1 MSNIAE
7 LKNVPEISFID
18 GISLET
24 VTSQMLADYA
34 AAYAEA
40 AGEQPELAQGSPE
53 RLLIGAMAVQYYQAL
68 QYIDRAGKMGLLKFS
83 EGDYLDNIG
92 ALRGIIRE
100 PAQRAS
106 CKVRFTLSD
115 ARTEPVGIPGGTRLS
130 YANLFFA
137 TDEYME
143 IPAGEMSGVVSVT
156 AQEAGIDANGIPVGE
171 LKDLVDPVAYVASVN
186 NITMTAGGAE
196 IETDTE
202 LTERIY
208 QATAGY
214 SVAGPKDAYIYHAKR
229 ARADVD
235 DVVVYSPAPDQVS
248 VLFTLNDGSLPDDGA
263 LQAMTAALS
272 ADSVRP
278 LTDQV
283 TALAPEEVPYN
294 IALTYYINTADSP
307 QATTIQTAVMAAIE
321 AYKTWQRKIG
331 RDVTPSKLI
340 QLVME
345 AGAKRVAV
353 TAPAHTVVTPYMIA
367 KANKVTVT
375 YGGLED
381 D

>member
-7 LKNVPEISFID
+7 LKNVPDISFID

-34 AAYAEA
+34 SAYAKA

-53 RLLIGAMAVQYYQAL
+53 RLLIGAIAVQYYQAL

-92 ALRGIIRE
+92 ALRGITRE
-100 PAQRAS
+100 PAQCAT
-106 CKVRFTLSD
+106 CKVKFTLSD
-115 ARTEPVGIPGGTRLS
+115 ARTEPTGIPGGTRLS
-130 YANLFFA
+130 YTDLFFV
-137 TDEYME
+137 TDEYLE
-143 IPAGEMSGVVSVT
+143 IPVGEMSGIVSAT
-156 AQEAGIDANGIPVGE
+156 AQEAGIGANGIPVGE
-171 LKDLVDPVAYVASVN
+171 LKDLVDPVAYVASVS
-186 NITMTAGGAE
+186 NITATAGGAE
-196 IETDTE
+196 IEDDTA
-202 LTERIY
+202 LTQRIY

-235 DVVVYSPAPDQVS
+235 DVIVYSPAPDQVN

-263 LQAMTAALS
+263 LQAMTEALS
-272 ADSVRP
+272 ADDVRP

-294 IALTYYINTADSP
+294 IALTYYISSSDSP
-307 QATTIQTAVMAAIE
+307 QAAAIQSAVMASVE

-353 TAPAHTVVTPYMIA
+353 TAPEHIDITPYMISRA
-367 KANKVTVT
+367 DTVTVT

>member
-34 AAYAEA
+34 AAYVEA

-68 QYIDRAGKMGLLKFS
+68 QYIDRAGKKGLLKFS

-92 ALRGIIRE
+92 ALRGIVRE

-137 TDEYME
+137 TDEYKE

-171 LKDLVDPVAYVASVN
+171 LKDLVDPVAYVASVS

-307 QATTIQTAVMAAIE
+307 QATTIQTAVMAAVE
-321 AYKTWQRKIG
+321 NYKSWQRKIG

-353 TAPAHTVVTPYMIA
+353 TAPTHTAVTPYMIA

>member
-1 MSNIAE
+1 
-7 LKNVPEISFID
+7 
-18 GISLET
+18 
-24 VTSQMLADYA
+24 
-34 AAYAEA
+34 
-40 AGEQPELAQGSPE
+40 
-53 RLLIGAMAVQYYQAL
+53 
-68 QYIDRAGKMGLLKFS
+68 
-83 EGDYLDNIG
+83 
-92 ALRGIIRE
+92 
-100 PAQRAS
+100 
-106 CKVRFTLSD
+106 
-115 ARTEPVGIPGGTRLS
+115 
-130 YANLFFA
+130 
-137 TDEYME
+137 ME

-171 LKDLVDPVAYVASVN
+171 LKDLVDPVAYVASVSN
-186 NITMTAGGAE
+186 TTMTAGGAE

-263 LQAMTAALS
+263 LQAMTAALGT
-272 ADSVRP
+272 DSVRP

-283 TALAPEEVPYN
+283 TALSPEEVPYN
-294 IALTYYINTADSP
+294 IALTYYINAADSP
-307 QATTIQTAVMAAIE
+307 QATTIQTAVIAAVE
-321 AYKTWQRKIG
+321 NYKTWQRKIG

>member
-34 AAYAEA
+34 AAYVEA

-92 ALRGIIRE
+92 ALRGIVRE

-171 LKDLVDPVAYVASVN
+171 LKDS
-186 NITMTAGGAE
+186 
-196 IETDTE
+196 
-202 LTERIY
+202 
-208 QATAGY
+208 
-214 SVAGPKDAYIYHAKR
+214 
-229 ARADVD
+229 
-235 DVVVYSPAPDQVS
+235 
-248 VLFTLNDGSLPDDGA
+248 
-263 LQAMTAALS
+263 
-272 ADSVRP
+272 
-278 LTDQV
+278 
-283 TALAPEEVPYN
+283 
-294 IALTYYINTADSP
+294 
-307 QATTIQTAVMAAIE
+307 
-321 AYKTWQRKIG
+321 
-331 RDVTPSKLI
+331 
-340 QLVME
+340 
-345 AGAKRVAV
+345 
-353 TAPAHTVVTPYMIA
+353 
-367 KANKVTVT
+367 
-375 YGGLED
+375 
-381 D
+381 